1 MLSSDLYSVFDVN
14 LIFRSEVIA
23 LMKEISGYSLP
34 LFKFIEM
41 FEKRSVVDVAFN
53 VLFFC
58 VLIFY
63 RPPKK
68 LWEDNV
74 FSRVCLSVQREG
86 FPCDHCKPLQTCSIA
101 PPPFCPPRTCSNLF
115 TWDPQ
120 HPLFLPYSLS
130 PSPDL
135 FKVTHLGKRE
145 ADLRPPYRCVRMI
158 TMTLP
163 LIQFT
168 ISWFVLTLVRLFIID
183 ITGQ

>member
-101 PPPFCPPRTCSNLF
+101 PPPFALPEPVQTCSLGTHNTLCSS
-115 TWDPQ
+115 PI
-120 HPLFLPYSLS
+120 
-130 PSPDL
+130 PSPPPQTCSKLLTWESGRLTFDL
-135 FKVTHLGKRE
+135 
-145 ADLRPPYRCVRMI
+145 
-158 TMTLP
+158 
-163 LIQFT
+163 LID
-168 ISWFVLTLVRLFIID
+168 VYE
-183 ITGQ
+183 

>member
-101 PPPFCPPRTCSNLF
+101 PLPLLPSPNLF
-115 TWDPQ
+115 KLVHLGPSTPSV
-120 HPLFLPYSLS
+120 PPPSL
-130 PSPDL
+130 SPDL

>member
-58 VLIFY
+58 VLFFY

-86 FPCDHCKPLQTCSIA
+86 FPCDHCKPLQTCSIPSPPLLPSPNLFKLVHLGPSTPSV
-101 PPPFCPPRTCSNLF
+101 PPPFPLPLPRPVQS
-115 TWDPQ
+115 
-120 HPLFLPYSLS
+120 YSL
-130 PSPDL
+130 
-135 FKVTHLGKRE
+135 GK
-145 ADLRPPYRCVRMI
+145 A
-158 TMTLP
+158 
-163 LIQFT
+163 
-168 ISWFVLTLVRLFIID
+168 
-183 ITGQ
+183 GG